1 MTFCISANCVNCT
14 GIIAT
19 IESCCG
25 AKRTLVIQVPC
36 VDGSRG
42 RFENVIDLVSRLEI
56 ETRNGRRSR
65 VWVLER
71 THVHRTDDSS
81 LAMFSKS

>member
-1 MTFCISANCVNCT
+1 MANANFNNFSAVSSSAPIGKASNWS
-14 GIIAT
+14 A
-19 IESCCG
+19 
-25 AKRTLVIQVPC
+25 C

-56 ETRNGRRSR
+56 ETRNGQRSR
-65 VWVLER
+65 VWVVER
-71 THVHRTDDSS
+71 THVHGTDDSL